1 MQPREDT
8 ANDLQQLVVGICCG
22 VTWDRH
28 GVPFASKVVDAAAD
42 SCSWQLHVQQLLS
55 EVRETSEAEWA
66 RLGTSIGVPGRT
78 MMVLD
83 TCHDVFCDGC
93 VGIFSIRR
101 DSDEVG
107 GIRVVGW
114 AIRKLHV
121 CGGLACRTYRLRS
134 EVPSRVQCDQSEKPC
149 VCVQS
154 ALCKHYASFT
164 AIARR
169 RRLVLLNPVQS
180 LSSPVVGET
189 HGISR
194 HFQQMRVRADDRL
207 TF

>member
-1 MQPREDT
+1 MQPRGDT
-8 ANDLQQLVVGICCG
+8 ANDLQQLVVGIRCG

-28 GVPFASKVVDAAAD
+28 GVPFASKVVDAAD
-42 SCSWQLHVQQLLS
+42 SCRRQLHVQQLLS
-55 EVRETSEAEWA
+55 EVRETSGAEWA
-66 RLGTSIGVPGRT
+66 RLGTSIAVPGRT

-121 CGGLACRTYRLRS
+121 CGGLACPTCRLRS
-134 EVPSRVQCDQSEKPC
+134 EVPPRVQCDQSESL
-149 VCVQS
+149 VCAVSPLQALRFIHSHSSTTTRTPQS
-154 ALCKHYASFT
+154 RPIPAV
-164 AIARR
+164 ARR
-169 RRLVLLNPVQS
+169 
-180 LSSPVVGET
+180 G
-189 HGISR
+189 
-194 HFQQMRVRADDRL
+194 
-207 TF
+207 